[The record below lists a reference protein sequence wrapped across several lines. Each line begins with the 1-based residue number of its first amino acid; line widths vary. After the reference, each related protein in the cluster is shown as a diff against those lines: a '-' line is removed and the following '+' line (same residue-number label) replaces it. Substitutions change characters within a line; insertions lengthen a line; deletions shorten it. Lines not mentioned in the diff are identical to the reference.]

1 MQICLMNRKLIIC
14 IKQIAMNISAQSAMT
29 GRYFRRWWLFLQF
42 CIRIILNIKLSTQA
56 LNYAMELSFFIE
68 SLLIFIQLIKIFQF
82 FLCVFTWNRPS
93 TTQKFKL
100 RCFLP
105 AWLVSIEIVP
115 KAIVISVWY
124 LPAEIFYT
132 DAYSESTW
140 TFKMVLFAKIINSV

>member
-42 CIRIILNIKLSTQA
+42 CIRIKLNIKLSTQA

-105 AWLVSIEIVP
+105 AWLVFLKELLFPSGI
-115 KAIVISVWY
+115 Y
-124 LPAEIFYT
+124 LLK
-132 DAYSESTW
+132 SKS
-140 TFKMVLFAKIINSV
+140 AKKT